1 MPCLPIIHI
10 TRMIVMTTPIAQTQR
25 AHSTALVSMDI
36 LEMELT
42 ALVSHYVHHSLKEN
56 INLAFLT

>member
-1 MPCLPIIHI
+1 
-10 TRMIVMTTPIAQTQR
+10 MTTPIAQTQR

-36 LEMELT
+36 LETELT
-42 ALVSHYVHHSLKEN
+42 ALVSHYAHHSLKEN